1 MKKQLLALAVMGSV
15 SLSAQTWS
23 ENFNST
29 TGTSLPTGWL
39 QNNVDGLTPD
49 PSVASTNLI
58 SFGSNAWITNPF
70 PLSFGASYGRSVGS
84 LSFYSPTGTSNDWLI
99 TPSFTV
105 SPNAFLEWE
114 AVSQDP
120 NYPETYKVLVST
132 TGTLV
137 SDFTNTLTTISNE
150 NGTWTAR
157 SQSLNSF
164 SGQTIRIA
172 FVNISI
178 DKFIVWL
185 DNIKVSVPQNTDGN
199 VLDITGLPRYIAAGN
214 QTIQGNFKTLG
225 LASVTTAVLNYKINN
240 GSVVT
245 QTFSF
250 SPNLS
255 FGQSVGYSFST
266 PASFATG
273 SARVKT
279 WVSQVNGV
287 NEVNNLNDTAYANI
301 YVASSAVN
309 RNALIEEWSSSTCP
323 PCAQLNAT
331 FDPLVNTN
339 NPNSGGDVNVIKYQ
353 VNWPS
358 PGNDPSFNAHGDSR
372 VAHYDIQGA
381 PTAITNGRTEMS
393 AHNQAEINAA
403 KAEPAFA
410 NITATLT
417 ANGSTNAAVATT
429 VVASATIIPRLTITT
444 ASPLRIFQALVQSYY
459 NYPGAST
466 SQTNYYHVMR
476 KMNPNGWGSPITVTD
491 GTPIV
496 VNFSNS
502 AITAPI
508 NSGTPA
514 NMSFNFWTTPN
525 MRYEYVVFVQ
535 DTISN
540 HVIQSASWSAT
551 VAVPTATTGG
561 GGGGGGNVGIVQLA
575 NNQSIG
581 VYPSPAQDFAVIA
594 VMLDK
599 AATVSLSITDIAGKQ
614 VYNKANESIDAGKHE
629 IKIDTSNLPTGTYF
643 IKVDADGLVYKDK
656 LLISK

>member
-1 MKKQLLALAVMGSV
+1 MKKQLLALAVMGTV
-15 SLSAQTWS
+15 SINAQTWS

-29 TGTSLPTGWL
+29 TGTSLPAGWL
-39 QNNVDGLTPD
+39 QNNVDGLTAD
-49 PSVASTNLI
+49 PAYWSSLFNT
-58 SFGSNAWITNPF
+58 NAWLTD
-70 PLSFGASYGRSVGS
+70 LSGTSSYGRSA
-84 LSFYSPTGTSNDWLI
+84 LSVSAYNPVGTSNDWLI
-99 TPSFTV
+99 SPSFTV
-105 SPNAFLEWE
+105 PANAILNWE
-114 AVSQDP
+114 AVSLG
-120 NYPETYKVLVST
+120 NSSYLESYKVLVST

-137 SDFTNTLTTISNE
+137 SDFTNTLITVSNE
-150 NGTWTAR
+150 TNTWAAR
-157 SQSLNSF
+157 SQSLSAF
-164 SGQTIRIA
+164 AGQVVRVA
-172 FVNISI
+172 FVNISN
-178 DKFIVWL
+178 DKLGMEL
-185 DNIKVSVPQNTDGN
+185 DNINVVVPAAMDGSVVDM
-199 VLDITGLPRYIAAGN
+199 TGLPRYMVAGN
-214 QTIQGNFKTLG
+214 QTIQGTFKSLG
-225 LASVTTAVLNYKINN
+225 ISSVTTAVLNYNVNN
-240 GSVVT
+240 VSVVT

-255 FGQSVGYSFST
+255 YGQSANYSFST
-266 PASFATG
+266 NVNFVAG

-301 YVASSAVN
+301 YVASSAVT
-309 RNALIEEWSSSTCP
+309 RNALIEEWSSSTCG
-323 PCAQLNAT
+323 PCASLNST
-331 FDPLVNTN
+331 FDPLVNSN
-339 NPNSGGDVNVIKYQ
+339 NANTGGDVNVIKYQ

-393 AHNQAEINAA
+393 NHDQAEINAA

-410 NITATLT
+410 NITATLS

-444 ASPLRIFQALVQSYY
+444 ASPLRVFQVLMQSYY
-459 NYPGAST
+459 SYTLGTT
-466 SQTNYYHVMR
+466 SQKDYYHVMR

-496 VNFSNS
+496 VNFSNA
-502 AITAPI
+502 AIPAPVHP
-508 NSGTPA
+508 TPA
-514 NMSFNFWTTPN
+514 QMSFNYWTTPN

-540 HVIQSASWSAT
+540 HVIQSASWSST
-551 VAVPTATTGG
+551 VAVPTSTTG

-594 VMLDK
+594 VVLDK
-599 AATVSLSITDIAGKQ
+599 AATVNLSITDIAGKQ
-614 VYNKANESIDAGKHE
+614 VYSKANESIDAGKHE

-643 IKVDADGLVYKDK
+643 VKVDADGLVYKDK

>member
-29 TGTSLPTGWL
+29 TGTSLPAGWL
-39 QNNVDGLTPD
+39 QNNVDGLTVI
-49 PSVASTNLI
+49 SNLSSFNFGTNAWVTNDATPE
-58 SFGSNAWITNPF
+58 GYASNARVAMSTSWYNP
-70 PLSFGASYGRSVGS
+70 S
-84 LSFYSPTGTSNDWLI
+84 GTSNDWLI

-105 SPNAFLEWE
+105 PANALLEWDAL
-114 AVSQDP
+114 AVETGYQDG
-120 NYPETYKVLVST
+120 YQVKIST
-132 TGTLV
+132 TGTAV
-137 SDFTNTLTTISNE
+137 
-150 NGTWTAR
+150 A
-157 SQSLNSF
+157 SF
-164 SGQTIRIA
+164 STNLFSIPAENDVWTNRSIDLSAYVGQTVQIA
-172 FVNISI
+172 FVNNSN
-178 DKFIVWL
+178 DKNRL
-185 DNIKVSVPQNTDGN
+185 YMDNIRVFVPSATDGA
-199 VLDITGLPRYIAAGN
+199 VLSFNGLTRYTAGTSQN
-214 QTIQGNFKTLG
+214 ISVQFKSFG
-225 LASVTTAVLNYKINN
+225 SSPVTTAVLNYKVNS
-240 GSVVT
+240 GAVVT
-245 QTFSF
+245 QTFTLGTPLNYGGTTS
-250 SPNLS
+250 LT
-255 FGQSVGYSFST
+255 FST
-266 PASFATG
+266 PATLPVGANS
-273 SARVKT
+273 VKA
-279 WVSQVNGV
+279 WVTQVNST
-287 NEVNNLNDTAYANI
+287 NEVVLTNDTTAIPLYI
-301 YVASSAVN
+301 ASTAVT

-444 ASPLRIFQALVQSYY
+444 ASPLRVFQALVQSYY
-459 NYPGAST
+459 NYPAAST
-466 SQTNYYHVMR
+466 PQKDYYHVMR

-502 AITAPI
+502 AVTAPI

-514 NMSFNFWTTPN
+514 QMSFNYWTTPN

-561 GGGGGGNVGIVQLA
+561 GGGGGNVGIVQLT
-575 NNQSIG
+575 NDQRIG
-581 VYPSPAQDFAVIA
+581 VYPSPAQDFAIIA
-594 VMLDK
+594 VVLDK
-599 AATVSLSITDIAGKQ
+599 AATVNLTITDIAGKQ

>member
-1 MKKQLLALAVMGSV
+1 MKKQLLALALMGTV
-15 SLSAQTWS
+15 SLSAQPWS

-29 TGTSLPTGWL
+29 TGTSLPAGWL
-39 QNNVDGLTPD
+39 QNNVDGLSAD
-49 PSVASTNLI
+49 PTYWSALFNT
-58 SFGSNAWITNPF
+58 NAWLTDISGT
-70 PLSFGASYGRSVGS
+70 AAYGRSA
-84 LSFYSPTGTSNDWLI
+84 LSISAYIPGGISNDWLI
-99 TPSFTV
+99 SPSFTV
-105 SPNAFLEWE
+105 PANAILNWE
-114 AVSQDP
+114 AVSLG
-120 NYPETYKVLVST
+120 NSSFLESYKVLVST

-137 SDFTNTLTTISNE
+137 TDFTNTLVSVSNE
-150 NGTWTAR
+150 SNAWTAR
-157 SQSLNSF
+157 SQSLSAF
-164 SGQTIRIA
+164 VGQVIRVA
-172 FVNISI
+172 FVNFSN
-178 DKFIVWL
+178 DKLGMEL
-185 DNIKVSVPQNTDGN
+185 DNISVVSPIAIDGSVVN
-199 VLDITGLPRYIAAGN
+199 MTGISRYMAAGN
-214 QTIQGNFKTLG
+214 QNIQGTFG
-225 LASVTTAVLNYKINN
+225 SFGISSVTTAVLNYKVNN
-240 GSVVT
+240 GSVIT

-250 SPNLS
+250 SPNLNY
-255 FGQSVGYSFST
+255 GQSANYSFST
-266 PASFATG
+266 PASLVAG

-287 NEVNNLNDTAYANI
+287 NEVNNANDTAYANI
-301 YVASSAVN
+301 YVASTAVT
-309 RNALIEEWSSSTCP
+309 RNALIEEWSSSTCN
-323 PCAQLNAT
+323 PCAGLNAT

-358 PGNDPSFNAHGDSR
+358 PNNDPSFNAHGNSR

-381 PTAITNGRTEMS
+381 PTAITNGRTEMN
-393 AHNQAEINAA
+393 AHDQAEINAA

-410 NITATLT
+410 NMTATLT

-444 ASPLRIFQALVQSYY
+444 ASPLRVFQALVQSYY
-459 NYPGAST
+459 NYPAAST
-466 SQTNYYHVMR
+466 TQKDYYHVMR

-502 AITAPI
+502 AVTAPI
-508 NSGTPA
+508 NVGTPA
-514 NMSFNFWTTPN
+514 QMSFNFWTTPTI
-525 MRYEYVVFVQ
+525 RYEYVVFVQ

-561 GGGGGGNVGIVQLA
+561 GGGGGGGNVGIVQLA

-594 VMLDK
+594 VVLEK
-599 AATVSLSITDIAGKQ
+599 AATVNLVITDIGGKQ
-614 VYNKANESIDAGKHE
+614 VYTNANESIDAGKHE
-629 IKIDTSNLPTGTYF
+629 IKIDTSNLPAGTYF